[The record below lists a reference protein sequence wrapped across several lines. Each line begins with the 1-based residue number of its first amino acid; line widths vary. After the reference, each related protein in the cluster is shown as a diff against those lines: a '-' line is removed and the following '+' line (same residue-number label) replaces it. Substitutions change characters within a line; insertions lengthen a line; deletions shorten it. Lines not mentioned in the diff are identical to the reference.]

1 MKLRSVKYLTGEGIK
16 NIWANRLM
24 SIASIGVLVACMVL
38 IGLALLISLNVDK
51 GIGEI
56 ESQNVVMV
64 FFNDENS
71 VIFGTEEIEGG
82 SDSDKDTV
90 SSSSDT
96 SSKKEDTKDEE
107 EDEDKIPEDS
117 YLVHNEEEA
126 LAVCDEIRKLDNV
139 LEVEYVSAEAA
150 FESLKETYLAGKE
163 EYFSALEGDEN
174 PLSCGARVVLEDLE
188 DFEKTVSEIKKV
200 EGVYSVTFQG
210 ELADTISSVK
220 RGITIAGAWII
231 AILLIISLV
240 IVSNT
245 IRVTMYSR
253 KLEISIMKVVG
264 ATDSFIRLPFI
275 VEGIMLGLVSAV
287 LSEGLVY
294 VCYRVAADAMKT
306 SLGTGALVR
315 FSSVALPMLGA
326 FVLIGVFAGLF
337 GSVFMINKYLRKEG
351 SEFKAL

>member
-16 NIWANRLM
+16 NIWVNRLM

-71 VIFGTEEIEGG
+71 VIYGTEEIEGG
-82 SDSDKDTV
+82 ADKDSDTN

-96 SSKKEDTKDEE
+96 SSKE

-117 YLVHNEEEA
+117 YLIHNEEEA
-126 LAVCDEIRKLDNV
+126 LAVCEEIRKLDNV
-139 LEVEYVSAEAA
+139 SEVKYVSAADA
-150 FESLKETYLAGKE
+150 FDSLKETYLEGKE
-163 EYFSALEGDEN
+163 EYFTALEGDEN
-174 PLSCGARVVLEDLE
+174 PLSCGARVVLEDLS
-188 DFEKTVSEIKKV
+188 DFEKTVADIRNV

-220 RGITIAGAWII
+220 NGIAIAGAWII
-231 AILLIISLV
+231 AILLVIALV

-264 ATDSFIRLPFI
+264 ATDSFIRLPFV
-275 VEGIMLGLVSAV
+275 VEGIMLGLISAA

-294 VCYRVAADAMKT
+294 VCYRVAADAMKI
-306 SLGTGALVR
+306 SLGAGSLVR
-315 FSSVALPMLGA
+315 FSSVALTMFGA

-337 GSVFMINKYLRKEG
+337 GSLFMINKYLRKEG